1 MKNKTYYL
9 TFNRKPLDL
18 TLTPPNQRGY
28 CFTCDSERE
37 IRVISERFYPYEE
50 RKFCGSCAL
59 NNLYELEESNCEIE
73 NKVQVIKEIK
83 SFLLEDQIPSEKEEI
98 LECYG

>member
-50 RKFCGSCAL
+50 RTFCGSCAL

-73 NKVQVIKEIK
+73 NKSQVIKELK
-83 SFLLEDQIPSEKEEI
+83 KALLENQVSPESEEL